1 MMCSTALILDT
12 DGCRSAGSQ
21 QVPAAAAAREAVL
34 GASRKQGTQGSSS
47 RSLITF
53 LFQTLPTMIGVSMPP
68 RGQLDRSFY
77 RFCIATQGPAVC

>member
-34 GASRKQGTQGSSS
+34 GASRKQGTQGSS

-53 LFQTLPTMIGVSMPP
+53 LFQTLPTVTGVSMPP
-68 RGQLDRSFY
+68 RGQLERSFY